1 MMFEDAYVEDRLV
14 ACGECN
20 FDGEVSIPLVAY
32 GTVEVGEWDCPQCT
46 SYHEYREDTVWLR
59 VDEYNDRIKESF

>member
-1 MMFEDAYVEDRLV
+1 MFADDTYVEDRNV
-14 ACGECN
+14 TCDECN

-46 SYHEYREDTVWLR
+46 SYHEYREDKAWEQA
-59 VDEYNDRIKESF
+59 DEYRNLKKEGF